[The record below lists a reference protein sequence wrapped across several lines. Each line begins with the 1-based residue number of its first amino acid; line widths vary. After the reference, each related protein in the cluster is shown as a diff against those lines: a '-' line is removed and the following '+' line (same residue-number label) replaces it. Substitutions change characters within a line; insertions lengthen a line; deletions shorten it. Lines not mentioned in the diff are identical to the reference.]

1 MPLIIVSGHP
11 SSGKT
16 YRSQQLIE
24 SFSYKIAES
33 QNPRHKTLNVVH
45 INDQTLGLN
54 RSVYREAKTEK
65 DARAAEYS
73 AVKRALDRDTIVIA
87 DGLNY
92 IKGFRYQ
99 LYCEAKALQTPS
111 CVVHVGTPIENCKE
125 TNTSLLES
133 PGDGLPTSS
142 YPPDVFSNLISR
154 YEEPNGMTR
163 WDSPLFTVAHS
174 DPHPPCDAIWDAL
187 IGSST
192 TPKTVK
198 PNQATVLKPPSAS
211 DYLYLLDKAT
221 QETVTAILEWQ
232 KDHMGESGGDVRIG
246 NEVLELAAPVT
257 LPQLQRF
264 RRQFI
269 SMNRQDALPKE
280 RIRNGFIEYLAGNLS

>member
-1 MPLIIVSGHP
+1 M
-11 SSGKT
+11 
-16 YRSQQLIE
+16 
-24 SFSYKIAES
+24 
-33 QNPRHKTLNVVH
+33 
-45 INDQTLGLN
+45 
-54 RSVYREAKTEK
+54 
-65 DARAAEYS
+65 
-73 AVKRALDRDTIVIA
+73 IA

-111 CVVHVGTPIENCKE
+111 CVVSSILSSSILASRRNTQALNLPQVHVGTPIENCEE
-125 TNTSLLES
+125 TNTSLLKS
-133 PGDGLPTSS
+133 PGDGLPTNS
-142 YPPDVFSNLISR
+142 YPPDVFSDLISR

-174 DPHPPCDAIWDAL
+174 DLQPPYDAIWDAL
-187 IGSST
+187 IGSSII
-192 TPKTVK
+192 PKTVK

-221 QETVTAILEWQ
+221 QETVTVILEWQ

-246 NEVLELAAPVT
+246 NEVLELAVPVT

-280 RIRNGFIEYLAGNLS
+280 RIQSGFIEYLAGNLS

>member
-1 MPLIIVSGHP
+1 
-11 SSGKT
+11 
-16 YRSQQLIE
+16 
-24 SFSYKIAES
+24 
-33 QNPRHKTLNVVH
+33 
-45 INDQTLGLN
+45 
-54 RSVYREAKTEK
+54 
-65 DARAAEYS
+65 
-73 AVKRALDRDTIVIA
+73 
-87 DGLNY
+87 
-92 IKGFRYQ
+92 
-99 LYCEAKALQTPS
+99 
-111 CVVHVGTPIENCKE
+111 
-125 TNTSLLES
+125 
-133 PGDGLPTSS
+133 
-142 YPPDVFSNLISR
+142 
-154 YEEPNGMTR
+154 MTR